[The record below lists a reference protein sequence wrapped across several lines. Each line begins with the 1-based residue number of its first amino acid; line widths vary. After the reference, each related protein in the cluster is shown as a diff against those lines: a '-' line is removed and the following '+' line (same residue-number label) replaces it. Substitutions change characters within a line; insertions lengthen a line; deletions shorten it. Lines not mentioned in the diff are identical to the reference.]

1 MLDDIRNQLNL
12 TRTNHEADIS
22 RLESRLLVKIDE
34 SQRNTE
40 KYVSK
45 HFSTKNKRISFK
57 FNQSNKQ

>member
-40 KYVSK
+40 KYVSENLK
-45 HFSTKNKRISFK
+45 TYNLNEYIFNKL
-57 FNQSNKQ
+57 